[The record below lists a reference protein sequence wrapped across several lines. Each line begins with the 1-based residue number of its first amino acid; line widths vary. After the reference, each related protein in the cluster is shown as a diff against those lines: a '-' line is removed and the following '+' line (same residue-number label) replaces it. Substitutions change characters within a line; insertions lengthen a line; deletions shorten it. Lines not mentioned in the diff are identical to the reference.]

1 MQILSSRKITQR
13 TIWMRRAVIAG
24 LLLVLVGMA
33 LGYRPAV
40 NRYMIWKQQRALAQ
54 AKEFI
59 EQSDFPSAK
68 LALNVA
74 LTAVP
79 GDSQALRVAADLL
92 EQAGSP
98 EVMMLRRRLVQLEP
112 DSLSDRVSLI
122 NSALRY
128 RDINAAKDAM
138 RDFPLDQTD
147 EPEAIKAALAYAMA
161 TDNRPIADALYNR
174 LKGIEPDNENLAVM
188 HALLRLKSPRA
199 GTVATARQELE
210 AYASNPRFSL
220 FIRREMIPAAMQR
233 NDRDE
238 ARRLAKLIAADP
250 RATLSDR
257 LHEANFALN
266 VDHRPFDEIFAT
278 LAPFAVMQ
286 ARDAAEL
293 VRWTIIVGQPAQGKS
308 WLQTLPDA
316 IRDSSEI
323 LPVKAELAAVMQDWD
338 GLAGLLEEGAWGQ
351 VDRDTIRLA
360 FSARLAADRKNPAL
374 QRQIWDEALSAA
386 GRSLSNLTVLYR
398 VAGVWNWE
406 VEGERSLWA
415 ITRAYPLQAWAH
427 QTLFNVYRQRRDTE
441 NMRALIGTLREGDG
455 SMLRYRHDWAL
466 LSMLT
471 SRSPVWNPAKQAM
484 HDLYRADPANAY
496 YATGYAFALA
506 QSDKADEAL
515 VVLGK
520 LSSNEL
526 LLPARAP
533 YLAFVYGMARQQ
545 ADFAKAAGAEPDLT
559 DLLPEERALFV
570 LGRDALSRPASKRIE
585 SAAEK
590 AAIEAAEKTGQAE
603 ATPAAGSS

>member
-1 MQILSSRKITQR
+1 MQILSSRKITRR
-13 TIWMRRAVIAG
+13 TIWIRRAVIVG
-24 LLLVLVGMA
+24 LLLVLVGLG

-40 NRYMIWKQQRALAQ
+40 NRYKVWKQQRALSQ
-54 AKEFI
+54 AREFI
-59 EQSDFPSAK
+59 DQRDFPSAK

-79 GDSQALRVAADLL
+79 GDTQALRVAADLL

-98 EVMMLRRRLVQLEP
+98 EVMMLRRRLVQLAP

-128 RDINAAKDAM
+128 RDINAARDAM
-138 RDFPLDQTD
+138 RDFPLNQTD

-161 TDNRPIADALYNR
+161 TDNRPIADALFDR
-174 LKGIEPDNENLAVM
+174 LKGIEPDNENLTVM

-199 GTVATARQELE
+199 ETVSAARQELE
-210 AYASNPRFSL
+210 QYANNPRFSL
-220 FIRREMIPAAMQR
+220 FIRREMILAAMQR
-233 NDRDE
+233 NDRDD

-266 VDHRPFDEIFAT
+266 VDKRPFGEIFASLDPVAGKQT
-278 LAPFAVMQ
+278 
-286 ARDAAEL
+286 RDAAEL
-293 VRWTIIVGQPAQGKS
+293 LRWTIVVGQPAQGKA

-316 IRDSSEI
+316 IRDSAEV
-323 LPVKAELAAVMQDWD
+323 LPVKAELAAVMEDWD
-338 GLAGLLEEGAWGQ
+338 GLAGLLEDGAWGQ
-351 VDRDTIRLA
+351 VERDTIRLA

-406 VEGERSLWA
+406 DEGERVLWA

-471 SRSPVWNPAKQAM
+471 TRSPIWNPAKQAM
-484 HDLYRADPANAY
+484 HDLYQADPANAY

-506 QSDKADEAL
+506 QSDKANEAME
-515 VVLGK
+515 VLNK
-520 LSSNEL
+520 LPANEL
-526 LLPARAP
+526 QLPARAP
-533 YLAFVYGMARQQ
+533 YLAFVYGMARQHE
-545 ADFAKAAGAEPDLT
+545 DFNKAAESEPQLT
-559 DLLPEERALFV
+559 TLLPEERALFV
-570 LGRDALSRPASKRIE
+570 LGRDALSRPVSRRIE

-590 AAIEAAEKTGQAE
+590 AASESAEKTGQAD
-603 ATPAAGSS
+603 ATPAAGGS